1 MDLIW
6 KWILKVIHIFL
17 KKDLVITI
25 VHINLNYPRC
35 TLVAAFN
42 NGYIYT
48 IETLKEPNE
57 PKNMWFCIYKL
68 DMSESVLDLDS
79 DNFTEHLYV
88 LIGKGYIGP
97 DSYKNLS

>member
-1 MDLIW
+1 MS
-6 KWILKVIHIFL
+6 KPAILERQIGTHKIDFAKQI
-17 KKDLVITI
+17 
-25 VHINLNYPRC
+25 HINLNYPRC

-79 DNFTEHLYV
+79 DNFTEHLYE